1 MGSEM
6 CIRDRD
12 GLAWVARNIWPVG
25 LVIILTDFV
34 FMAGLVLLIIPG
46 IILSFYLSFTN
57 FVFIREGRGGMTAL
71 LGGTDLVRGKWWAT
85 LWRFLAVSF
94 LIFLPIVTIVL
105 FLFLVLSLT
114 GLPGFLIGPIV
125 FRVGLSFMAVWFIS
139 ASTLLYES
147 LAERKPPE
155 SFKPDSYK
163 NLRVI
168 YLVLAIVAI
177 PFIVVFSAID
187 FVTGDDESA
196 EIEPFTPRKVIED
209 GLDVVSVSYTH
220 LTLPTKRIV

>member
-1 MGSEM
+1 
-6 CIRDRD
+6 
-12 GLAWVARNIWPVG
+12 
-25 LVIILTDFV
+25 
-34 FMAGLVLLIIPG
+34 
-46 IILSFYLSFTN
+46 
-57 FVFIREGRGGMTAL
+57 MTAL
-71 LGGTDLVRGKWWAT
+71 LRSTDLVRGKWWAT

-125 FRVGLSFMAVWFIS
+125 FWVGLSFMAVWFIS

-168 YLVLAIVAI
+168 YPVLAIVAI

-187 FVTGDDESA
+187 FVTGDDEPA

-209 GLDVVSVSYTH
+209 GLDVVFSDWEVAPVQG
-220 LTLPTKRIV
+220 LPSPLPNPNESETAPGGEETPTEAI